1 MRWRRRSTALTSVLS
16 PLTEEIR
23 SAVEQ
28 LGHNSHEGVQDL
40 VKQFSDTLQ
49 GGAGSELRELGGS
62 LQAVL
67 KAMETVRS
75 DMGRSGEAFAAK
87 LSDAAQNLNRVVVD
101 AGDNLSRQSE
111 IKLDPLQSA
120 VREQMA
126 LRQSATRSPRA
137 LAGYTDELASEG
149 LSVQIDEASGVLRL
163 NEDAV
168 RFAPNHADLLDFNK
182 DNVGKIA
189 RVLER
194 VLSKYVSCRG
204 WQTSACS
211 ESEGT
216 SLETL
221 FIEGHTDTTGIDNN
235 NWVLSTERAVNTY
248 RELIAVSPSL
258 RLLRNNRNEEVISVS
273 GYSSTRPIDPRAI
286 HDAWDRNRRIDLRF
300 VMDNDPRRMRKSF
313 TLPTKC
319 ASRSTA
325 CERQARPHDEP
336 PASAEHVRPVGA
348 HRNRAPEDDGN
359 LRSERAARED
369 IRRGWQTETTSRGF
383 G

>member
-1 MRWRRRSTALTSVLS
+1 MIADEESADHSDESVNYFVPMTDMMVGVLFIFILMLMAFALDFRRTTDAQETALKV
-16 PLTEEIR
+16 
-23 SAVEQ
+23 
-28 LGHNSHEGVQDL
+28 
-40 VKQFSDTLQ
+40 
-49 GGAGSELRELGGS
+49 
-62 LQAVL
+62 
-67 KAMETVRS
+67 
-75 DMGRSGEAFAAK
+75 
-87 LSDAAQNLNRVVVD
+87 AQEV
-101 AGDNLSRQSE
+101 AS
-111 IKLDPLQSA
+111 KLDPLQSA

-126 LRQSATRSPRA
+126 LLDKAQQDRRELLQDIRTQ
-137 LAGYTDELASEG
+137 LASEG
-149 LSVQIDEASGVLRL
+149 LSVQIDEANGVLRL

-168 RFAPNHADLLDFNK
+168 RFAPNRADLVDPNK

-194 VLSKYVSCRG
+194 VLPKYVSCRG

-211 ESEGT
+211 ETEGT

-300 VMDNDPRRMRKSF
+300 VMDNDPRRNLEHILNVTDEMR
-313 TLPTKC
+313 
-319 ASRSTA
+319 
-325 CERQARPHDEP
+325 QQI
-336 PASAEHVRPVGA
+336 
-348 HRNRAPEDDGN
+348 NR
-359 LRSERAARED
+359 LRAASEAAR
-369 IRRGWQTETTSRGF
+369 
-383 G
+383 